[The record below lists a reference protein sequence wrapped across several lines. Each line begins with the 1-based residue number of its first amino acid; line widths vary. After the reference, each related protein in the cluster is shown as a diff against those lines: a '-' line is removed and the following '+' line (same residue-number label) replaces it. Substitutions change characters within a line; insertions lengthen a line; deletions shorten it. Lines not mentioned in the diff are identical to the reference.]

1 MSISI
6 VFIAVC
12 AAWVASEIILAVL
25 LRSGGAD
32 KSKDKSSLAYLW
44 ITISISITAGVVVAS
59 KGIGFILMIFPA
71 TTYAG
76 LSFVVLGLI
85 LRWVAILTLR
95 RYFTVNVAIRKDHII
110 VDKGLYGIL
119 RHPAYS
125 GSLLSF
131 LGLAIYFANWLV
143 FVIIFLPILCAFLHR
158 IRIEEEV
165 LLKQFGKKYISYSER
180 TKRLVP
186 FVW

>member
-1 MSISI
+1 MSISVIFLI
-6 VFIAVC
+6 VS
-12 AAWVASEIILAVL
+12 AAWVASEIILAVM
-25 LRSGGAD
+25 LRSGRED
-32 KSKDKSSLAYLW
+32 KSKDKSSLSYLW
-44 ITISISITAGVVVAS
+44 ITLSISITAGVIVAS
-59 KGIGFILMIFPA
+59 KRIGSISAIFPV

-76 LSFVVLGLI
+76 LYFVLLGLI
-85 LRWVAILTLR
+85 FRWCAILTLR

-131 LGLAIYFANWLV
+131 FGLAIYFANWLT
-143 FVIIFLPILCAFLHR
+143 FIIIFLPILCAFLHR
-158 IRIEEEV
+158 IRIEEDV
-165 LLKQFGKKYISYSER
+165 LLEQFGKKYLHYCEGV
-180 TKRLVP
+180 KRLIP